1 MQRKVLIL
9 YTSIGLGH
17 KTMAENIG
25 WQLEQAGFVVRLAD
39 ILEVQT
45 GSLVNVSTKIHS
57 FINRKLPFLW
67 SWLYWITNHETL
79 TAHLRV
85 SLAKNH
91 SDKTKK
97 LIDDFQPDLVIS
109 TQTTGSAVMSYLKQ
123 SGQYKNKFAIAFSD
137 FHLHRYWV
145 YDQADFYL
153 VNIVEQKTEMVRLGV
168 SPEKIFVVGMTLKDK
183 PNVDALAVKQK
194 LGIPIPN
201 KVVLMGSGSLGIGS
215 TKNSLLETISFI
227 RKAVSENTS
236 LTFIIV
242 CGKNKELFENLKSVN
257 DENIL
262 PLSFYSPMSEL
273 YAISSIFITK
283 PGGMSVSESLQANLP
298 LVVTHWLPGQEE
310 LNYKY
315 LSNKKLIIPAA
326 HLTSPDRLG
335 QLVAAELATQ
345 DFRNSLLHNPAVIE
359 LVGRNKKPNRLI
371 SAIELGFHG
380 V

>member
-1 MQRKVLIL
+1 
-9 YTSIGLGH
+9 
-17 KTMAENIG
+17 
-25 WQLEQAGFVVRLAD
+25 
-39 ILEVQT
+39 
-45 GSLVNVSTKIHS
+45 
-57 FINRKLPFLW
+57 
-67 SWLYWITNHETL
+67 
-79 TAHLRV
+79 
-85 SLAKNH
+85 
-91 SDKTKK
+91 
-97 LIDDFQPDLVIS
+97 
-109 TQTTGSAVMSYLKQ
+109 
-123 SGQYKNKFAIAFSD
+123 
-137 FHLHRYWV
+137 
-145 YDQADFYL
+145 
-153 VNIVEQKTEMVRLGV
+153 
-168 SPEKIFVVGMTLKDK
+168 
-183 PNVDALAVKQK
+183 
-194 LGIPIPN
+194 
-201 KVVLMGSGSLGIGS
+201 MGSGSLGIGS